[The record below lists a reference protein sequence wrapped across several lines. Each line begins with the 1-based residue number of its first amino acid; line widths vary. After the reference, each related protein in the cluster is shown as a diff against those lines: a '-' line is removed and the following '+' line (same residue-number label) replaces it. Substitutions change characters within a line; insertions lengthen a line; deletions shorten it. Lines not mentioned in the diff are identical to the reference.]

1 MEINRRTALVTGA
14 NRGLGRYLA
23 EQLRDRGAHVYAA
36 ARNPETVDLD
46 GVTPIRL
53 DLNSEASI
61 AEAVTATNDIS
72 ILVNNAG
79 TLSPTSLLTGS
90 MVEIRAEFDTNFY
103 GTLLVTRA
111 FAPQLA
117 EQDQSTLLT
126 ILSVLSWVS
135 FPAVGPYCATKA
147 AAWSMVNSLRQELAE
162 QGTTV
167 SALHVG
173 YMDTDMAA
181 GVTDAKSS
189 PSDVARL
196 AIDGLE
202 QGTVEIIADE
212 ISTLVRGQLGSG
224 VAGLYPQFA

>member
-1 MEINRRTALVTGA
+1 MEINGRTALVTGA
-14 NRGLGRYLA
+14 IRGLGRDLA
-23 EQLRDRGAHVYAA
+23 EQLRDRGAHVYAV

-79 TLSPTSLLTGS
+79 TLSPTSLFTGS

-167 SALHVG
+167 SALHVE
-173 YMDTDMAA
+173 YMILTWPRVSPMPRAPVRRGPA
-181 GVTDAKSS
+181 GNRW
-189 PSDVARL
+189 PR
-196 AIDGLE
+196 
-202 QGTVEIIADE
+202 
-212 ISTLVRGQLGSG
+212 
-224 VAGLYPQFA
+224 AGHGRDHR

>member
-1 MEINRRTALVTGA
+1 MEVKGRTAIVTGA
-14 NRGLGRYLA
+14 NRGLGRHLA

-46 GVTPIRL
+46 GVTPIRI
-53 DLNSEASI
+53 DLNDEVSI
-61 AEAVTATNDIS
+61 AEAVASTSDVS

-79 TLSPTSLLTGS
+79 TLSQTSLLTGS
-90 MVEIRAEFDTNFY
+90 VVEIRDEFETNFY
-103 GTLLVTRA
+103 GPLLVTRA

-117 EQDQSTLLT
+117 DHDRSAVLT
-126 ILSVLSWVS
+126 ILSVLSWLS
-135 FPAVGPYCATKA
+135 FPTVGPYCASKA
-147 AAWSMVNSLRQELAE
+147 AAWSMVNSLRQELAD
-162 QGTTV
+162 QGTTM

-181 GVTDAKSS
+181 SVTEAKSA

-196 AIDGLE
+196 AVDGIE
-202 QGTVEIIADE
+202 QGIVEIVADE
-212 ISTLVRGQLGSG
+212 ISAFVRGQLGSG